1 MRWRET
7 SPKPCPGLSLP
18 LGAEREPIG
27 RIVRNIR
34 ESNSEAETE
43 EIARDFAGR
52 LTGGEVIFLEGDLGA
67 GKTAFVRGLAR
78 GLGAADDLVASP
90 TFVIQTSYPCAS
102 GRLLH
107 HADLYRLAS
116 ELGAEDVGLFEL
128 PGERDVLAIEW
139 AARMRSYP
147 WRRVTTVKITH
158 GEKGDDNRRIE
169 ISS

>member
-1 MRWRET
+1 MRT
-7 SPKPCPGLSLP
+7 G
-18 LGAEREPIG
+18 
-27 RIVRNIR
+27 VR

-43 EIARDFAGR
+43 AIAAELGRD
-52 LTGGEVIFLEGDLGA
+52 LLGGEVIFLEGDLGA

-78 GLGAADDLVASP
+78 GLGAPEEAVASP
-90 TFVIQTSYPCAS
+90 TFVIHTTYPCAS

-147 WRRVTTVKITH
+147 WKRVTRVEITH
-158 GEKGDDNRRIE
+158 GGSSDDHRRIE
-169 ISS
+169 ISR

>member
-1 MRWRET
+1 LVAELAAQM
-7 SPKPCPGLSLP
+7 LS
-18 LGAEREPIG
+18 G
-27 RIVRNIR
+27 VRQ
-34 ESNSEAETE
+34 SHSEAETE
-43 EIARDFAGR
+43 AIAAEMARDFV
-52 LTGGEVIFLEGDLGA
+52 GGEVIFLEGDLGA

-78 GLGAADDLVASP
+78 GLGAGDDVVASP
-90 TFVIQTSYPCAS
+90 TFVIQTTYPCAL

-147 WRRVTTVKITH
+147 WRHVTKVEIRH
-158 GEKGDDNRRIE
+158 GDENDNHRRIE
-169 ISS
+169 IRS